1 MSDVSLTVATS
12 QISPQSSAATYTKRQ
27 DQLGDE
33 ASPAQPAVDET
44 AARSQRLDRD
54 RRRQARREDDQA
66 GTQAD
71 HAASRQGRRRLP
83 DRADH
88 GDHAP
93 GWTQRRRRVV
103 AGEVY
108 TVRVH
113 HEPGEELWAEVLEL
127 PGCFAAGADMEEL
140 REALS
145 EAISLYLS
153 EPGDVK
159 HVELEDEPGSVTE
172 HRMLAR
178 TA

>member
-1 MSDVSLTVATS
+1 M
-12 QISPQSSAATYTKRQ
+12 KR
-27 DQLGDE
+27 LLE
-33 ASPAQPAVDET
+33 ANGWTET
-44 AARSQRLDRD
+44 AGGKHVVKMTKPGHRPI
-54 RRRQARREDDQA
+54 
-66 GTQAD
+66 T
-71 HAASRQGRRRLP
+71 LP
-83 DRADH
+83 HD

-93 GWTQRRRRVV
+93 GWTQRRRRVM